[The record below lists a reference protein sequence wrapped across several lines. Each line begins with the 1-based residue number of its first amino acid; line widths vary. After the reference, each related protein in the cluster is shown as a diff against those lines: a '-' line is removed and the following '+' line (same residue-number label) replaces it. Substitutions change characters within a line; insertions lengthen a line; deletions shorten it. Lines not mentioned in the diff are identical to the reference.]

1 MTFKDDGRLQK
12 TKTGGLRTKK
22 KSGKGKLPE
31 QMRAQQT
38 AHEFFSD
45 SSPYQGISCM
55 PVGVKT
61 SIVLT
66 KILPLLLWRAD
77 VDDIN
82 DILSRI
88 SLGES

>member
-1 MTFKDDGRLQK
+1 MTFKGDGPLKK
-12 TKTGGLRTKK
+12 TKTGGLSTKK
-22 KSGKGKLPE
+22 SSGKGKLPE

-38 AHEFFSD
+38 AYEFLSG
-45 SSPYQGISCM
+45 SSPYQGISFM

-66 KILPLLLWRAD
+66 KILPLLLCRAD
-77 VDDIN
+77 VHDIN
-82 DILSRI
+82 DILSRM